1 MIKKAENENVGGRR
15 INKHTKLGAKNV
27 FNV

>member
-1 MIKKAENENVGGRR
+1 MIKKVENVNVGGRR

-27 FNV
+27 FNA